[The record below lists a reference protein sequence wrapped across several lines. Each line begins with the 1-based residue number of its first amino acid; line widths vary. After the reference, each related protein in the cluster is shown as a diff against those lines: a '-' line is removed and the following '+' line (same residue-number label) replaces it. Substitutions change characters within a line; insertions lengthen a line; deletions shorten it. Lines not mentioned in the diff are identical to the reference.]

1 MKVDTLFL
9 SGGGVH
15 CIAFLGSLKYLI
27 NNGIIKHDLSN
38 IKTIICVSGGILH
51 IIPILLGYS
60 IESTIRFFTESDY
73 FNLNDWNDISINSI
87 FTNYGLYTKDFLSKL
102 ISPLLKKK
110 NLPND
115 ITLKQLFTISKI
127 KLIIKTVNITTR
139 QILYLHHK
147 NHPDLP
153 LVTAIKMT
161 TCFPL
166 FFEPIL
172 YNDQYYV
179 DGGLC
184 GNFPLEYKDRN
195 KTKFKNFIGIK
206 VMSSKEEKLNDIFD
220 YLSALYNIAWSP
232 YDHITKKRIIEIPT
246 EGSGMDFSIT
256 KEQKIK
262 MIENGISQVQKII
275 DP

>member
-1 MKVDTLFL
+1 MTT
-9 SGGGVH
+9 
-15 CIAFLGSLKYLI
+15 A
-27 NNGIIKHDLSN
+27 
-38 IKTIICVSGGILH
+38 
-51 IIPILLGYS
+51 IPILIKPIKYKN
-60 IESTIRFFTESDY
+60 
-73 FNLNDWNDISINSI
+73 NL
-87 FTNYGLYTKDFLSKL
+87 Y
-102 ISPLLKKK
+102 
-110 NLPND
+110 
-115 ITLKQLFTISKI
+115 
-127 KLIIKTVNITTR
+127 
-139 QILYLHHK
+139 
-147 NHPDLP
+147 
-153 LVTAIKMT
+153 
-161 TCFPL
+161 C
-166 FFEPIL
+166 
-172 YNDQYYV
+172 

-262 MIENGISQVQKII
+262 MIENGISKFQKII